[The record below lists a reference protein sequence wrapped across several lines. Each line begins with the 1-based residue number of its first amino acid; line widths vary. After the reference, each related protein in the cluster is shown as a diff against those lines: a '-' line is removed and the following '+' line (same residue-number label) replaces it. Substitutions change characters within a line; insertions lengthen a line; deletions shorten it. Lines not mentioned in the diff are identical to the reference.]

1 MVAAVRVAMA
11 FPVFCLAL
19 PAGVW
24 ADRFD
29 RRRWLLCTQSLLVF
43 VGLLMA
49 GITMLGWMSPFLL
62 LVLTAVM
69 GIALI
74 LNLPAWQALTPEL
87 VPAALIPSAIQ
98 AGSVSF
104 NLARA
109 VGPALAGLAIANL
122 GVGAAFLFNALSFS
136 GIMLALVLWQPT
148 ALPTKFRRTPSSFKD
163 DLLLGMRIVATSP
176 FIRSTLIRVVAYTF
190 TASALWSLL
199 SLVATDKLDYRERGF
214 GLCLSLLGAGA
225 VASAAILPW
234 IRQRFSSEK
243 IVFVSQLLM
252 ALCLAA
258 IAASSSKAVIIPALL
273 MAGVSWMFCLTTLN
287 STAQVRLPRQFRAR
301 GMSAFVMSFS
311 LGMGLGSLVWGAL
324 ARCIQL
330 EPAFMIAALVSIV
343 LAIATC
349 RLPLGSLAPSD
360 SSMA

>member
-1 MVAAVRVAMA
+1 
-11 FPVFCLAL
+11 
-19 PAGVW
+19 
-24 ADRFD
+24 
-29 RRRWLLCTQSLLVF
+29 
-43 VGLLMA
+43 
-49 GITMLGWMSPFLL
+49 
-62 LVLTAVM
+62 
-69 GIALI
+69 
-74 LNLPAWQALTPEL
+74 
-87 VPAALIPSAIQ
+87 
-98 AGSVSF
+98 
-104 NLARA
+104 
-109 VGPALAGLAIANL
+109 
-122 GVGAAFLFNALSFS
+122 
-136 GIMLALVLWQPT
+136 
-148 ALPTKFRRTPSSFKD
+148 
-163 DLLLGMRIVATSP
+163 
-176 FIRSTLIRVVAYTF
+176 
-190 TASALWSLL
+190 LWSLL